1 LCLGANLFNHF
12 PLYAIM
18 TTHVLVVDDHPLIA
32 ESLGPALPK
41 NFVVDAALNTDQMHA
56 RLRSKSYEVV
66 VLDLELKQG
75 NSGLDF
81 IPALHKAGC
90 KVLVFSGSLDH
101 GHIRH
106 CYAQKVA
113 GVMDK
118 SEPTK
123 NLAKA
128 VIDVADGH
136 RVLPDKILGILTSDK
151 NDFMP
156 VLTHRET
163 EVLNYHFQVPMPSK
177 TEIANAMMLSIGR
190 ISNLT
195 TVLCDKLHV
204 ADRLQMVTEAKRRGH
219 RASTPLPKKD
229 ARQRVTPE
237 K

>member
-1 LCLGANLFNHF
+1 
-12 PLYAIM
+12 M
-18 TTHVLVVDDHPLIA
+18 TTHVLVVDDHPIIA
-32 ESLGPALPK
+32 ELLAQALPK
-41 NFVVDAALNTDQMHA
+41 DYAVDAAVNIDQMRT
-56 RLRSKSYEVV
+56 RLQAKSYEVV

-75 NSGLDF
+75 QSGLDF
-81 IPALHKAGC
+81 IPELHKAGC
-90 KVLVFSGSLDH
+90 KILVFSGSLDH

-128 VIDVADGH
+128 VIDVANGH
-136 RVLPDKILGILTSDK
+136 RVLPDNILGILTGDK

-163 EVLNYHFQVPMPSK
+163 EVLNYLFQVPMPSN
-177 TEIANAMMLSIGR
+177 TEIAASMGLSNGR
-190 ISNLT
+190 ITNLVT
-195 TVLCDKLHV
+195 ALYNKLNV
-204 ADRLQMVTEAKRRGH
+204 ADRFQIVSEAKRRGH

-229 ARQRVTPE
+229 ARQRAE
-237 K
+237 